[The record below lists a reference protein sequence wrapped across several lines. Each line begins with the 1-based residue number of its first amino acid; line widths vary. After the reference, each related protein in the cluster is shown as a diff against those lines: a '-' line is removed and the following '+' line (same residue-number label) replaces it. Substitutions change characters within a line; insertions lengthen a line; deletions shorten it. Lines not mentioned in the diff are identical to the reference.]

1 MLQKQFENYLSSL
14 GISVKSLK
22 NYKSDISHFL
32 GWAMLK
38 VKTFG
43 SYAEGLSDLVP
54 FLSSKMS
61 LEYRDFMTANS
72 MPPKTINRRLSTL
85 RHLAKFLI
93 DSQISDFNFMD
104 GVQNISDIR
113 KIGALSYHSVINQFT
128 SHLEAEDV
136 SKSTIKNYVS
146 DVRQFLTWLERNHAQ
161 PA

>member
-1 MLQKQFENYLSSL
+1 MLQNQFEKYLASL

-32 GWAMLK
+32 GWAVLK
-38 VKTFG
+38 AKTFG
-43 SYAEGLSDLVP
+43 SYAEELSDLIP
-54 FLSSKMS
+54 FLSTKMS
-61 LEYRDFMTANS
+61 VEYRDFMTANS

-93 DSQISDFNFMD
+93 NSQITDFNFMD
-104 GVQNISDIR
+104 GIQNLSDAQ
-113 KIGALSYHSVINQFT
+113 KKGSLSYHSIISQFS
-128 SHLEAEDV
+128 SHLEAENV

-146 DVRQFLTWLERNHAQ
+146 DVRQFLIWLERNHAQ